1 MAHLDALNEVHD
13 RMGIELCETR
23 PGAGFRF
30 ADGSMVGP
38 AAKRSE
44 LAHEQDGAQYERGGR
59 VRHPIPEEIPMTEKP
74 KFTHTQPGGFVEE
87 DERAEDGMENDSL
100 GTIDIADS
108 TGTDEKK
115 ETGDAKDQNQATRE
129 D

>member
-1 MAHLDALNEVHD
+1 
-13 RMGIELCETR
+13 
-23 PGAGFRF
+23 
-30 ADGSMVGP
+30 
-38 AAKRSE
+38 
-44 LAHEQDGAQYERGGR
+44 
-59 VRHPIPEEIPMTEKP
+59 MTEKP

-87 DERAEDGMENDSL
+87 DESASDGMENDSL

-115 ETGDAKDQNQATRE
+115 ETGDAKDQNKATRE